1 MGLPLCGG
9 LCYARFMAK
18 VNLKEKWR
26 GTPHCPG
33 VYLMKGA
40 GGGIIYVG
48 KAKDLHRRLAN
59 YFSPSRATLENGK
72 TRALIAAIEDF
83 DYYEVRNESESLIL
97 EQKLIKEY
105 RPHYNIQLK
114 DDKRYLLLR
123 ASRQEE
129 LPRFSLVRLKKED
142 GARYIGPFV
151 HAAALKETVE
161 WLNHRFRLRTC
172 TCRCPGEEEY
182 RHCHDDV
189 IRHCSA
195 PCVGRISAE
204 DYRAQFDAAL
214 GLLEG
219 RERRTYLDELTAE
232 MTAAA
237 EALEFERAARLR
249 DIRENILKTLE
260 PARRFTRGT
269 PELPGTVNPDLDLA
283 ELAAALNMAE
293 PPAVMECFDISNLSD
308 NHIVASMVR
317 FTNGRPD
324 NAAYRR
330 YRIKGVDG
338 QNDFASMLEV
348 VRRRYSRIVHESS
361 ALFDKPEGEDMYAW
375 LRQLSAEGRA
385 PITVP
390 HLVVV
395 DGGKGQLGV
404 AMEVLAEIGL
414 RNMPVVGL
422 AKRDEEIFLPNESEP
437 VVLSRDSGA
446 LRLLQRLRDEAHRFA
461 NNYNELLV
469 RKRVK
474 ESKLDAFPGMTP
486 KRKELLLARFHT
498 VPGIRSRRAEE
509 IAALPGISRAWA
521 ERFVAWLSEN

>member
-1 MGLPLCGG
+1 
-9 LCYARFMAK
+9 MAK
-18 VNLKEKWR
+18 VDLKAKWR
-26 GTPHCPG
+26 ETPHCPG
-33 VYLMKGA
+33 VYLMKGE

-83 DYYEVRNESESLIL
+83 DFYEVRNEQESLIL

-123 ASRQEE
+123 ATRQEE

-151 HAAALKETVE
+151 HAAALRETIE

-172 TCRCPGEEEY
+172 TCRRPGEEEY

-195 PCVGRISAE
+195 PCIGRISAE
-204 DYRAQFDAAL
+204 EYRANFETAL
-214 GLLEG
+214 GLFEG
-219 RERRTYLDELTAE
+219 QGRREHIAALTAE
-232 MTAAA
+232 METAA
-237 EALEFERAARLR
+237 EALEFETAARLR

-260 PARRFTRGT
+260 PTRRFTRGT
-269 PELPGTVNPDLDLA
+269 PDLPGTVNPEADLA
-283 ELAAALNMAE
+283 ELAEALGMPE
-293 PPAVMECFDISNLSD
+293 QPAVMECFDISNLSS

-348 VRRRYSRIVHESS
+348 VRRRYSRIVNESS
-361 ALFDKPEGEDMYAW
+361 ALFAKPEGEDTYAW
-375 LRQLSAEGRA
+375 LRRLSAVGEA

-395 DGGKGQLGV
+395 DGGKGQLAV
-404 AMEVLAEIGL
+404 AMEVLREIGMEH
-414 RNMPVVGL
+414 MPVVGL
-422 AKRDEEIFLPNESEP
+422 AKRDEEVYLPGESEP
-437 VVLSRDSGA
+437 LVLPRDSGA
-446 LRLLQRLRDEAHRFA
+446 LKLLQRLRDEAHRFA

-469 RKRVK
+469 RKRVR
-474 ESKLDAFPGMTP
+474 ESKLDAYSAMTP
-486 KRKELLLARFHT
+486 RRKELLLARFKT
-498 VPGIRSRRAEE
+498 VPNIRTRTPEELAE
-509 IAALPGISRAWA
+509 IPGISRAWA
-521 ERFVAWLSEN
+521 ERFLAWLREN

>member
-1 MGLPLCGG
+1 M
-9 LCYARFMAK
+9 AR

-26 GTPHCPG
+26 TTPHCPG
-33 VYLMKGA
+33 VYLMKGE
-40 GGGIIYVG
+40 GGGVIYVG
-48 KAKDLHRRLAN
+48 KARDLHRRLAN

-83 DYYEVRNESESLIL
+83 DYYEVRNDQESLIL

-105 RPHYNIQLK
+105 RPHYNVQLR

-123 ASRQEE
+123 ASRQET
-129 LPRFSLVRLKKED
+129 LPRFSLVRLRKED

-151 HAAALKETVE
+151 HASALKETVE

-195 PCVGRISAE
+195 PCIGRISPE
-204 DYRAQFDAAL
+204 EYRANFETAL

-219 RERRTYLDELTAE
+219 RGRREHIESLTLE
-232 MTAAA
+232 MMTAA
-237 EALEFERAARLR
+237 ESLDFERAARLR

-260 PARRFTRGT
+260 PARRFTHRA
-269 PELPGTVNPDLDLA
+269 PDLPGTVNPDRDLA
-283 ELAAALNMAE
+283 ELAAALGMEE
-293 PPAVMECFDISNLSD
+293 PPTVMECFDISNLSS

-317 FTNGRPD
+317 FTRGRPD
-324 NAAYRR
+324 HSAYRR
-330 YRIKGVDG
+330 YRIRGVDG

-348 VRRRYSRIVHESS
+348 VRRRYSRIIRESS
-361 ALFDKPEGEDMYAW
+361 ALFDKPDGMGTYAW
-375 LRQLSAEGRA
+375 LKILSAEGKA

-390 HLVVV
+390 DLVVV
-395 DGGKGQLGV
+395 DGGKGQLSV
-404 AMEVLAEIGL
+404 AGEVLREVGL
-414 RNMPVVGL
+414 EDMPVIGL
-422 AKRDEEIFLPNESEP
+422 AKRDEEIFFLHREEP
-437 VVLSRDSGA
+437 LALSHDSGA

-469 RKRVK
+469 RKRVR
-474 ESKLDAFPGMTP
+474 ESRLDACPGMTP
-486 KRKELLLARFHT
+486 RRKELLLARFRT
-498 VPGIRSRRAEE
+498 IPRLRTCSAEE
-509 IAALPGISRAWA
+509 IAALPGISLAWA
-521 ERFVAWLSEN
+521 RRFCDWLSGNEQTS

>member
-1 MGLPLCGG
+1 
-9 LCYARFMAK
+9 MAAI
-18 VNLKEKWR
+18 NLKQKWR
-26 GTPHCPG
+26 GTPHRPG
-33 VYLMKGA
+33 VYLMKGS

-59 YFSPSRATLENGK
+59 YFSPSRATLENSK

-83 DYYEVRNESESLIL
+83 DYYEVRNDQEALIL

-105 RPHYNIQLK
+105 RPHYNVQLR

-129 LPRFSLVRLKKED
+129 LPRFSLVRLRKDD

-151 HAAALKETVE
+151 HSTALKETVE

-172 TCRCPGEEEY
+172 TCRHPGEEQY

-189 IRHCSA
+189 IRCCSA
-195 PCVGRISAE
+195 PCIGRISAE
-204 DYRAQFDAAL
+204 EYRANFETAL

-219 RERRTYLDELTAE
+219 RGRKEHLDALTQE
-232 MTAAA
+232 MMDAA
-237 EALEFERAARLR
+237 EALDFERAAQLR
-249 DIRENILKTLE
+249 DVRENIIKTLE
-260 PARRFTRGT
+260 PARRFARGMSD
-269 PELPGTVNPDLDLA
+269 LPGTVNPDEDLA
-283 ELAAALNMAE
+283 ELATALGMPT

-324 NAAYRR
+324 NKAYRR
-330 YRIKGVDG
+330 YRIRGVDG

-348 VRRRYSRIVHESS
+348 VRRRYSRIVNESS
-361 ALFDKPEGEDMYAW
+361 ALFDKPEGMGTYAW
-375 LRQLSAEGRA
+375 LQQLSAEGKA

-390 HLVVV
+390 DLVVV
-395 DGGKGQLGV
+395 DGGKGQLAT
-404 AMEVLAEIGL
+404 AMQVLTEVGL
-414 RNMPVVGL
+414 TDMPVVGL
-422 AKRDEEIFLPNESEP
+422 AKRDEEIYFPHQSEP
-437 VVLSRDSGA
+437 LVLSRESGA

-469 RKRVK
+469 RRRVR
-474 ESKLDAFPGMTP
+474 ESRLDAYPGMTP
-486 KRKELLLARFHT
+486 KRKELLLARFRT
-498 VPGIRSRRAEE
+498 LTNLRSRTPEE
-509 IAALPGISRAWA
+509 IAELPGISRAWA
-521 ERFVAWLSEN
+521 EKFCTWLQQG